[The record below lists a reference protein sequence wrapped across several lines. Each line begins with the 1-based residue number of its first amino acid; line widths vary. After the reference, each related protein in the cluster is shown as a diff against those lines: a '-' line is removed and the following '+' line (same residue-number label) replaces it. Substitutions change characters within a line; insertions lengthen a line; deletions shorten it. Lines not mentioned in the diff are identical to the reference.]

1 MKKLTL
7 QEKQNSADALL
18 KRINALHKPGETVRL
33 MEVCGTHTV
42 SIFRE
47 GLRQLLPSGI
57 ELVSGPGCPVCVTD
71 QTYMDKALAYAER
84 DDVIIATFGDM
95 LKVPGS
101 YSSLSEA
108 QTKGAHI
115 HVIYTPLE
123 VVELSKK
130 YPEKKIVFLAIGFE
144 TTIAVICAT
153 VKAVHAA
160 GLKNV
165 FFLVSHKLV
174 PPALRALLD
183 KQEGHIDGF
192 ILPGHVS
199 VIIGEEPYQF
209 LPEEY
214 HIPSCI
220 AGFDGLEIL
229 SAIANILEQRKT
241 SNFIVGNTYHSVVMQ
256 KGNPVAQA
264 MIKEVYDVCDD
275 AWRGIGVIPKSGLRL
290 KDEYAA
296 YDVERALPIHLER
309 PSLNPKGCQCGRVLQ
324 GLIKPSECPLFGK
337 SCTADHPVGACMVS
351 VEGSCAAWYK
361 YGYSSGGS
369 TWED

>member
-108 QTKGAHI
+108 QTRGAHI

-165 FFLVSHKLV
+165 
-174 PPALRALLD
+174 
-183 KQEGHIDGF
+183 
-192 ILPGHVS
+192 
-199 VIIGEEPYQF
+199 
-209 LPEEY
+209 
-214 HIPSCI
+214 
-220 AGFDGLEIL
+220 
-229 SAIANILEQRKT
+229 
-241 SNFIVGNTYHSVVMQ
+241 
-256 KGNPVAQA
+256 
-264 MIKEVYDVCDD
+264 D
-275 AWRGIGVIPKSGLRL
+275 AWRGIGVIPNSGLRL

-309 PSLNPKGCQCGRVLQ
+309 PSLDPKGCQCGRVLQ